1 MNGDFLSQS
10 LVYLGTALVCVPIAR
25 RLGFSSVLGYIFA
38 GAIIGPY
45 AFGWIGQRGEDIMHI
60 AEFGVVMMLF
70 LIGLELEPAQFWRM
84 RRSIVGLGSIQFLGT
99 TLVLTIIGALSYQSL
114 PQSLAVGMALSM
126 SSTAIVLQTL
136 KEKGISQTA
145 AGRASFAVLL
155 FQDIAVI
162 PVLALLP
169 LLAAQ
174 DIQGEAA
181 AHPSAIHN
189 LPQWLQALVIVGAIA
204 GVYAAGRYLVVPLL
218 RLIAKTHLRELFIA
232 ASLFL
237 VIAVAEVMVL
247 IGLSPALGA
256 FLAGVVLANSEFR
269 HELET
274 DILPFKSL
282 LLGLF
287 FIGVGSSVNFDL
299 IWNAPLLIGA
309 LLVGTLLVKLGV
321 LYISGAI
328 FKLKTDQNLL
338 YSFGLGQVGEFA
350 FVLLN
355 FAGALQIVDRYW
367 LDNLMAVTALSM
379 AATPF
384 LLLINER
391 LIAPFVGTKETV
403 QKEELEDIEEK
414 HEVLI
419 AGFGHFGSTVARF
432 LRANGV
438 EANILDYDSDRV
450 DLLRKLG
457 FNVYYGDATR
467 ADLLRTAGAEEAK
480 ILVAAI
486 DSPEVN
492 ARLIE
497 TAGRHFP
504 HLKVLARA
512 KNRFDAYEMI
522 EHGVENIYRET
533 LYTSVHL
540 AVDVLKALG
549 HRAFTATRQAQKF
562 IRYDEEALR
571 KLAKQRHDMRRYVT
585 SVRQEIESQ
594 EQLLLS
600 DLQTFMETDDSAW
613 DGATLRESIL
623 SDIEEQKNDAHKKST
638 PH

>member
-1 MNGDFLSQS
+1 MSDVFLSQA

-38 GAIIGPY
+38 GALIGPY
-45 AFGWIGQRGEDIMHI
+45 ALGWIGQRGEDIMHA

-84 RRSIVGLGSIQFLGT
+84 RRSILGLGGIQFLGT
-99 TLVLTIIGALSYQSL
+99 TLVLTFIGALSFRSL
-114 PQSLAVGMALSM
+114 PESLAVGLALSM

-136 KEKGISQTA
+136 KEKGISQTP

-169 LLAAQ
+169 LLAVQNLSA
-174 DIQGEAA
+174 DAA
-181 AHPSAIHN
+181 AHPSAIHH
-189 LPQWLQALVIVGAIA
+189 LPQWLKALVIIGAIA
-204 GVYAAGRYLVVPLL
+204 GVYAGGRYLVAPLL
-218 RLIAKTHLRELFIA
+218 RLIARTNLRELFIA

-237 VIAVAEVMVL
+237 VIAVAEGMTL

-299 IWNAPLLIGA
+299 IMRAPLLIGA
-309 LLVGTLLVKLGV
+309 LLAGILLVKLGV
-321 LYISGAI
+321 LYLSGLI
-328 FKLKTDQNLL
+328 FRLKTDQNLV
-338 YSFGLGQVGEFA
+338 YTFGLGQVGEFA

-355 FAGALQIVDRYW
+355 FAGALQIVERSW

-379 AATPF
+379 AATP
-384 LLLINER
+384 LLLLVNER
-391 LIAPFVGTKETV
+391 LITPLIGDSDTA
-403 QKEELEDIEEK
+403 QKEETQQIDGK

-480 ILVAAI
+480 MLIAAI
-486 DSPEVN
+486 DSPEAN

-497 TAGRHFP
+497 TVRKHFP
-504 HLKVLARA
+504 HLQVLARA
-512 KNRFDAYEMI
+512 KNRYDAYDMI
-522 EHGVENIYRET
+522 ENGVDHIYRET
-533 LYTSVHL
+533 LYTSVQL
-540 AVDVLKALG
+540 AVDALKTLG
-549 HRAFTATRQAQKF
+549 YRAYTASRQAQKF

-571 KLAKQRHDMRRYVT
+571 KLAKKRHDTRRYAT

-600 DLQTFMETDDSAW
+600 DLQTFMETDDQAW
-613 DGATLRESIL
+613 
-623 SDIEEQKNDAHKKST
+623 N
-638 PH
+638 

>member
-1 MNGDFLSQS
+1 MSDHFLSQAI
-10 LVYLGTALVCVPIAR
+10 VYLGAALVCVPIAR
-25 RLGFSSVLGYIFA
+25 RLGFSSVLGYIIA
-38 GAIIGPY
+38 GALIGPY
-45 AFGWIGQRGEDIMHI
+45 ALGWIGQRGEDIMHA

-70 LIGLELEPAQFWRM
+70 LIGLELEPVQFWRM
-84 RRSIVGLGSIQFLGT
+84 RRSILGLGGIQYLGT
-99 TLVLTIIGALSYQSL
+99 TLVLTLIGALSFRSL
-114 PQSLAVGMALSM
+114 PESLAVGLALSM

-136 KEKGISQTA
+136 KEKGISQTP

-169 LLAAQ
+169 FLAVHGVSAEP
-174 DIQGEAA
+174 G
-181 AHPSAIHN
+181 AHSSAIHHF
-189 LPQWLQALVIVGAIA
+189 PQWLKAVVIIGAIT
-204 GVYAAGRYLVVPLL
+204 GVYAGGRYLVVPLL
-218 RLIAKTHLRELFIA
+218 RLIAKTNLRELFIA

-237 VIAVAEVMVL
+237 VIAVAEGMYL

-287 FIGVGSSVNFDL
+287 FIGVGSSINFDL
-299 IWNAPLLIGA
+299 ILRAPLLIGA
-309 LLVGTLLVKLGV
+309 LLVGILLVKLGV
-321 LYISGAI
+321 LYLSGVI
-328 FKLKTDQNLL
+328 FRLRTDQNLV
-338 YSFGLGQVGEFA
+338 YVFGLGQVGEFA

-355 FAGALQIVDRYW
+355 FAGALQIVERAW

-384 LLLINER
+384 LLLFNER
-391 LIAPFVGTKETV
+391 LIAPFVGPRDTV
-403 QKEELEDIEEK
+403 QKEETEQIEEK
-414 HEVLI
+414 HDVLI

-480 ILVAAI
+480 ILIAAI
-486 DSPEVN
+486 DSPEAN

-497 TAGRHFP
+497 TARKHFP

-512 KNRFDAYEMI
+512 KNRYDAYDMI
-522 EHGVENIYRET
+522 ENGAGHIYRET
-533 LYTSVHL
+533 LYTSVQL
-540 AVDVLKALG
+540 AVDALKTLG
-549 HRAFTATRQAQKF
+549 YRAYTASRQAQKF

-571 KLAKQRHDMRRYVT
+571 KLAKKRQDTRHYAT

-600 DLQTFMETDDSAW
+600 DLQTFMETDDQAW
-613 DGATLRESIL
+613 S
-623 SDIEEQKNDAHKKST
+623 
-638 PH
+638 

>member
-1 MNGDFLSQS
+1 MSEAFLSQA
-10 LVYLGTALVCVPIAR
+10 LVYLGTALVCVPIAK
-25 RLGFSSVLGYIFA
+25 RLGFSSVLGYIIA
-38 GAIIGPY
+38 GALIGPY
-45 AFGWIGQRGEDIMHI
+45 ALGWIGQRGEDIMHA

-84 RRSIVGLGSIQFLGT
+84 RRSILGLGGIQFLGT
-99 TLVLTIIGALSYQSL
+99 TLVLTLIGALSYRSL
-114 PQSLAVGMALSM
+114 SESLAVGLALSM

-136 KEKGISQTA
+136 KEKGISQTP

-169 LLAAQ
+169 LLAVQQLSA
-174 DIQGEAA
+174 EAV
-181 AHPSAIHN
+181 AHPSAIHH
-189 LPQWLQALVIVGAIA
+189 LPQWLKAVVIIGAIV

-218 RLIAKTHLRELFIA
+218 RLIAKTNLRELFIA

-237 VIAVAEVMVL
+237 VIAVAEGMAL

-299 IWNAPLLIGA
+299 ILRAPLLIGA
-309 LLVGTLLVKLGV
+309 LLIGILLVKLGV
-321 LYISGAI
+321 LYLSGVI
-328 FKLKTDQNLL
+328 FRLKTDQNLV
-338 YSFGLGQVGEFA
+338 YAFGLGQVGEFA
-350 FVLLN
+350 FVVLN
-355 FAGALQIVDRYW
+355 FAGALQIVERSW

-384 LLLINER
+384 LLLLNER
-391 LIAPFVGTKETV
+391 VIAPFTGNRDTV
-403 QKEELEDIEEK
+403 QKEEPQHIEEK
-414 HEVLI
+414 NEVLI

-480 ILVAAI
+480 ILIAAI
-486 DSPEVN
+486 DSPEAN

-497 TAGRHFP
+497 TVRKHFP
-504 HLKVLARA
+504 HLQVLARA
-512 KNRFDAYEMI
+512 KNRYDAYDMI
-522 EHGVENIYRET
+522 ENGAEHIYRET
-533 LYTSVHL
+533 LYTSVQL
-540 AVDVLKALG
+540 AVDALKTLG
-549 HRAFTATRQAQKF
+549 YRAYTASRQAQKF

-571 KLAKQRHDMRRYVT
+571 KLAKKRHDSRHYAT

-600 DLQTFMETDDSAW
+600 DLQTFMETDDQAW
-613 DGATLRESIL
+613 
-623 SDIEEQKNDAHKKST
+623 N
-638 PH
+638 

>member
-1 MNGDFLSQS
+1 MSGDFLSQS
-10 LVYLGTALVCVPIAR
+10 LVYLGAAMVCVPIAK
-25 RLGFSSVLGYIFA
+25 RLGFSSVLGYIIA
-38 GAIIGPY
+38 GALIGPY
-45 AFGWIGQRGEDIMHI
+45 ALGWIGQRGEDIMHV

-70 LIGLELEPAQFWRM
+70 LIGLELEPAHFWRM
-84 RRSIVGLGSIQFLGT
+84 RRSIVGLGGIQFLGT
-99 TLVLTIIGALSYQSL
+99 TLVLTLIGALSYRSL
-114 PQSLAVGMALSM
+114 PESLAIGMALSM

-136 KEKGISQTA
+136 KEKGISQTP

-169 LLAAQ
+169 LLAVR
-174 DIQGEAA
+174 DVQGEAA
-181 AHPSAIHN
+181 AHASAIHH
-189 LPQWLQALVIVGAIA
+189 LPHWLQAPVIIGAIA

-218 RLIAKTHLRELFIA
+218 RLIAKTNLRELFIA

-237 VIAVAEVMVL
+237 VIAVAEGMLL

-269 HELET
+269 HELES

-287 FIGVGSSVNFDL
+287 FIGVGSSINFDL
-299 IWNAPLLIGA
+299 IVRSPLLIGA
-309 LLVGTLLVKLGV
+309 LLVGVLLIKVGV
-321 LYISGAI
+321 LYISGAV
-328 FKLKTDQNLL
+328 FKLKTGQNLL

-350 FVLLN
+350 FVVLN

-384 LLLINER
+384 LLLLNER
-391 LIAPFVGTKETV
+391 LIAPFTGTKETAP
-403 QKEELEDIEEK
+403 KEDMAEDIEEK
-414 HEVLI
+414 HEVII
-419 AGFGHFGSTVARF
+419 AGFGHFGSTIARF

-457 FNVYYGDATR
+457 FRVYYGDATR
-467 ADLLRTAGAEEAK
+467 ADLLRSAGAEDAK
-480 ILVAAI
+480 IVVAAI

-497 TAGRHFP
+497 TVRKHFP
-504 HLKVLARA
+504 HLQVLARA
-512 KNRFDAYEMI
+512 KNRYDAYEMI
-522 EHGVENIYRET
+522 EHGVDHIYRET

-540 AVDVLKALG
+540 AVDVLKMLG
-549 HRAFTATRQAQKF
+549 HRAYTATRQAQKF
-562 IRYDEEALR
+562 IRYDEDALR
-571 KLAKQRHDMRRYVT
+571 KLARKRHDLRQYVL

-600 DLQTFMETDDSAW
+600 DLQTFMEAGDNAW
-613 DGATLRESIL
+613 DGATLRDKIL
-623 SDIEEQKNDAHKKST
+623 SENDEQKAKQT
-638 PH
+638 GE

>member
-1 MNGDFLSQS
+1 MSDHFLSQAI
-10 LVYLGTALVCVPIAR
+10 VYLGAALVCVPIAK
-25 RLGFSSVLGYIFA
+25 RLGFSSVLGYIIA
-38 GAIIGPY
+38 GALIGPY
-45 AFGWIGQRGEDIMHI
+45 ALGWIGQRGEDIMHA

-84 RRSIVGLGSIQFLGT
+84 RRSILGLGGIQYLGT
-99 TLVLTIIGALSYQSL
+99 TLVLTLIGALSFRSL
-114 PQSLAVGMALSM
+114 PESLAVGLALSM

-136 KEKGISQTA
+136 KEKGISQTP

-169 LLAAQ
+169 LLAV
-174 DIQGEAA
+174 QGVSAEPA
-181 AHPSAIHN
+181 AHSSVIHHF
-189 LPQWLQALVIVGAIA
+189 PQWLKAVVIIGAIA
-204 GVYAAGRYLVVPLL
+204 GVYVGGRYLVAPLL
-218 RLIAKTHLRELFIA
+218 RLIAKTNLRELFIA
-232 ASLFL
+232 ASLFV
-237 VIAVAEVMVL
+237 VIAVAEGMYL

-299 IWNAPLLIGA
+299 ILRAPLLIGA
-309 LLVGTLLVKLGV
+309 LLVGILLVKLGV
-321 LYISGAI
+321 LYLSGVI
-328 FKLKTDQNLL
+328 FRLKTDQNLL
-338 YSFGLGQVGEFA
+338 YAFGLGQVGEFA

-355 FAGALQIVDRYW
+355 FAGVLQIIERPW

-384 LLLINER
+384 LLLFNER
-391 LIAPFVGTKETV
+391 LIAPFLRPRDTA
-403 QKEELEDIEEK
+403 QKEEMEHIEEN
-414 HEVLI
+414 HDVLI

-480 ILVAAI
+480 ILIAAI
-486 DSPEVN
+486 DSPEAN

-497 TAGRHFP
+497 TVRKHFP

-512 KNRFDAYEMI
+512 KNRYDAYDMI
-522 EHGVENIYRET
+522 ENGAENIYRET
-533 LYTSVHL
+533 LYTSVQL
-540 AVDVLKALG
+540 AVDALKTLG
-549 HRAFTATRQAQKF
+549 YRAYTAARQAQKF
-562 IRYDEEALR
+562 IRYDEDALR
-571 KLAKQRHDMRRYVT
+571 KLAKKRQDTRYYAT

-594 EQLLLS
+594 EQFLLS
-600 DLQTFMETDDSAW
+600 DLQTFMETDDQAW
-613 DGATLRESIL
+613 
-623 SDIEEQKNDAHKKST
+623 N
-638 PH
+638 